1 MQHSQ
6 KFLGRIFVYQ
16 YSIPKASFYKNQTK
30 QNNIDFGF
38 LKEKIYV
45 GLFIAKGRNRIC
57 FQQYCPTKHIS
68 VLLISIL
75 SLQRCS

>member
-45 GLFIAKGRNRIC
+45 GLFIAKGRNNL
-57 FQQYCPTKHIS
+57 FS
-68 VLLISIL
+68 AIL
-75 SLQRCS
+75 SNKTYFSASN